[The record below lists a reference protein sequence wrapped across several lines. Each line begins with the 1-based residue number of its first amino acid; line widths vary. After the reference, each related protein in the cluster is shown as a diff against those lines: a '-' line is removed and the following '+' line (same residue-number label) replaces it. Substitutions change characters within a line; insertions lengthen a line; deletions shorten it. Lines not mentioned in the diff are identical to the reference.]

1 MSASSSN
8 VSVSSCFEAAA
19 LCVGG
24 PSIDCTPVVVRTE
37 NLRSRASTAAPE
49 SERDFP
55 TPGAPLM
62 TSALPAFLAP
72 SRSDASSSTS
82 SARPTSLPGRS
93 NRSASPETPYS
104 PARESCRGLAAVE
117 GWPGDTPAGRSR
129 PSNEPIR
136 LFTSPREDVVPDAKA
151 STTAGRSTPS
161 CDQWLPREADVSAR
175 STLRSGRNHA
185 TATAM

>member
-49 SERDFP
+49 SGRDFP

-82 SARPTSLPGRS
+82 SARPTSLPGSLEPIGVSGDTVFAGSRILQRAGGGRGMAGRYASRTITPVERANTALHLSARGCGAGREGLHDRRS
-93 NRSASPETPYS
+93 IDAVLRSV
-104 PARESCRGLAAVE
+104 AAV
-117 GWPGDTPAGRSR
+117 
-129 PSNEPIR
+129 
-136 LFTSPREDVVPDAKA
+136 
-151 STTAGRSTPS
+151 
-161 CDQWLPREADVSAR
+161 
-175 STLRSGRNHA
+175 
-185 TATAM
+185 